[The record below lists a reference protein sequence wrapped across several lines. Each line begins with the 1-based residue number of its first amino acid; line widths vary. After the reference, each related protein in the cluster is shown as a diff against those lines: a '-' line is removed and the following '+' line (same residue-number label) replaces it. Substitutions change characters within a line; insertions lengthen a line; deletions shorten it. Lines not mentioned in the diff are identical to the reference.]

1 MPGPRLAGGGGQQP
15 LTQGSP
21 RLLSSVLM
29 FCHAPHCPRS
39 DRPPP
44 QASQLPTFH
53 PQPASAE
60 PRRGVPTLRATSPLP
75 GRPGEGPD
83 KQGRPGL
90 PRPLSQPP
98 EAALPAS
105 LPFPQEQRRLLLQC
119 PHVAPPLGTREEQP
133 SSRRW
138 QSPEL
143 LALPSLLFSHTVT
156 PDPCG
161 LQHARPLC
169 PSPSPDFAQTHVH

>member
-29 FCHAPHCPRS
+29 FCHAPHCPWS

-98 EAALPAS
+98 CPSRRNKGGSCCSVPTWPLLSGPGRNSPLPVDGS
-105 LPFPQEQRRLLLQC
+105 LPNCWLCHRYCSATRSRPTPVDCSTPGLSVLHHLRTLLRLMSTES
-119 PHVAPPLGTREEQP
+119 VSNNT
-133 SSRRW
+133 
-138 QSPEL
+138 
-143 LALPSLLFSHTVT
+143 
-156 PDPCG
+156 
-161 LQHARPLC
+161 
-169 PSPSPDFAQTHVH
+169 